1 MVYEMRVKVH
11 SWLLSVGGNEKRE
24 RERKLRTGS
33 QSVRHKK
40 QLRKSETKRKKE
52 AKRSINKIQKNNN
65 NYNNKNNNL
74 ITNVACAFHQLPLP
88 IFVAVSFCYAK
99 SSASR

>member
-11 SWLLSVGGNEKRE
+11 SWLLSAGGNEKKE
-24 RERKLRTGS
+24 RAKTKNRS

-52 AKRSINKIQKNNN
+52 AKRSINKIHNN

-74 ITNVACAFHQLPLP
+74 ITNVACAFHQLHLP
-88 IFVAVSFCYAK
+88 IFVAVSFCLFK
-99 SSASR
+99 KLS